1 VKKLILILVSLILVG
16 CTAADRHPYYK
27 DFNYRSAKYLAR
39 ASFGSTTLLTNET
52 ITYVGYSNLNM
63 ENAQKEALRICEE
76 LKTLST
82 FASDLQKQQP
92 CKITEAWLNSRHPEN
107 QEELKKIAE
116 QKQKESQQAKI
127 ISEQRKLENEYGRY
141 ITQCEYIGFK
151 KNTDKMG
158 ECVLKLYQTEASIA
172 ASNSQKRAADSADTL
187 TNLVILNESLK
198 LMNPPRKNF
207 NCQARPFGI
216 YTNVYCN

>member
-1 VKKLILILVSLILVG
+1 MRYLIIILASLMLVG
-16 CTAADRHPYYK
+16 CGNF
-27 DFNYRSAKYLAR
+27 FNGKRYLAQ
-39 ASFGSTTLLTNET
+39 AGPGKNPTSGQFGWSDISLDDAKLNALKNCEKSVESPLSGSWLLSVKPTCK
-52 ITYVGYSNLNM
+52 V
-63 ENAQKEALRICEE
+63 
-76 LKTLST
+76 
-82 FASDLQKQQP
+82 FAEYINPD
-92 CKITEAWLNSRHPEN
+92 HPEN
-107 QEELKKIAE
+107 QEELKKLAE
-116 QKQKESQQAKI
+116 QKQKEAQQAKI

-198 LMNPPRKNF
+198 LMNPPRQNF

>member
-1 VKKLILILVSLILVG
+1 MTRILIIILASWMLVG
-16 CTAADRHPYYK
+16 CG
-27 DFNYRSAKYLAR
+27 DFYNGKRYLAQAGSGENPR
-39 ASFGSTTLLTNET
+39 AGSFGSSD
-52 ITYVGYSNLNM
+52 ISLNDAKL
-63 ENAQKEALRICEE
+63 NALKNCQKAIESP
-76 LKTLST
+76 LSGSWLHSVKPT
-82 FASDLQKQQP
+82 CKVFAEYINPK
-92 CKITEAWLNSRHPEN
+92 HPEN

-116 QKQKESQQAKI
+116 QKKKEAQQAAIK
-127 ISEQRKLENEYGRY
+127 SEQRKLENEYGRY
-141 ITQCEYIGFK
+141 ISQCEYIGFK

-172 ASNSQKRAADSADTL
+172 ALNSQKKAADSADTL

-198 LMNPPRKNF
+198 LMNPPRQNF

>member
-1 VKKLILILVSLILVG
+1 MLVG
-16 CTAADRHPYYK
+16 CATETYQ
-27 DFNYRSAKYLAR
+27 AKFVAE
-39 ASFGSTTLLTNET
+39 ASYGAKTIVSGQLLKHT
-52 ITYVGYSNLNM
+52 GYSSISL
-63 ENAQKEALRICEE
+63 EEAEGRALSACERYKKEALFYPDAP
-76 LKTLST
+76 KVN
-82 FASDLQKQQP
+82 P
-92 CKITEAWLNSRHPEN
+92 CKIIRSYINPAHV
-107 QEELKKIAE
+107 E
-116 QKQKESQQAKI
+116 QQQAKI

-172 ASNSQKRAADSADTL
+172 ASNSQKRAADSAETL

>member
-1 VKKLILILVSLILVG
+1 MRYLIIILASWMLVG
-16 CTAADRHPYYK
+16 CVTETLYQPKFFAY
-27 DFNYRSAKYLAR
+27 AKFSDG
-39 ASFGSTTLLTNET
+39 ASIAGFSNISMEDAKTNATNECKRIKEKT
-52 ITYVGYSNLNM
+52 PRFLVFGEIYDCPIT
-63 ENAQKEALRICEE
+63 
-76 LKTLST
+76 ST
-82 FASDLQKQQP
+82 F
-92 CKITEAWLNSRHPEN
+92 LNPKHPEN

-116 QKQKESQQAKI
+116 QKKKEAQQAAIK
-127 ISEQRKLENEYGRY
+127 SEQRKLENEYGRY
-141 ITQCEYIGFK
+141 ISQCEYIGFK

-172 ASNSQKRAADSADTL
+172 ALNSQKRAADSADTL

-198 LMNPPRKNF
+198 LMNPPRQNF